1 MGKNVKIIPAGSQQR
16 TRPNAD
22 AARRAEN
29 QRIAASQSRMQA
41 MKTQAQLGVGH
52 IDRVDGFKDVPKRA
66 NRLRT
71 SSTIVINS
79 AVDSA
84 PRTTAGVTPK
94 TSTVAR
100 LFRPSRGGGLG
111 GIMGNK
117 QR

>member
-1 MGKNVKIIPAGSQQR
+1 MGKNIKIIPTGSQQR
-16 TRPNAD
+16 TSPNAD
-22 AARRAEN
+22 AARRAQN
-29 QRIAASQSRMQA
+29 QRIASSEANIKKMQA
-41 MKTQAQLGVGH
+41 EAKLPSSMLPDA
-52 IDRVDGFKDVPKRA
+52 FKDVPKRA

-94 TSTVAR
+94 TSTVAK
-100 LFRPSRGGGLG
+100 LFRPSKGGGIG